1 MKRFVVLNKKV
12 GETPLTAVTLW
23 KQRHPTYADVPVSY
37 AGRLDPMASG
47 KLLVLIGDEC
57 KKQTAY
63 TGLDKEYVI
72 EVLFGVGSDTGD
84 ALGIVSSSAQ
94 AVTKDALQKA
104 LVAECGAHERAYPIF
119 SSKTVNGK
127 PLFLHALEG
136 TIDTIRIPTHQEHIY
151 TIKQKKFETIEAKTL
166 QSRVASYLV
175 KVPTTQEPSKMRGA
189 DFRIAEVRAS
199 WQKVFAHPQ
208 PSYVVVTL
216 RVACGTGTYMR
227 SLAPRLAQALG
238 TKGLLL
244 SISRT
249 RIGKYWHGFWV
260 KSY

>member
-1 MKRFVVLNKKV
+1 MKRYVVLNKKV
-12 GETPLTAVTLW
+12 GQTPLAAVTLW
-23 KQRHPTYADVPVSY
+23 KEKHPAYASVPVSY

-47 KLLVLIGDEC
+47 KLLVLIGEEC

-84 ALGIVSSSAQ
+84 ALGIVSGAAA
-94 AVTKDALQKA
+94 AVTKQSVQPAIE
-104 LVAECGAHERAYPIF
+104 AERGAHERAYPVF

-127 PLFLHALEG
+127 PLFLHALDG
-136 TIDTIRIPTHQEHIY
+136 TIETIHIPTHQEHIY
-151 TIKQKKFETIEAKTL
+151 AIEQKKFINVDAQTL
-166 QSRVASYLV
+166 QSRVEAYLAQ
-175 KVPTTQEPSKMRGA
+175 VPTTQEPSKMRGA
-189 DFRIAEVRAS
+189 DFRIAQVRAS
-199 WQKVFAHPQ
+199 WEKIFAKPQ
-208 PSYVVVTL
+208 HSYVIVTL

-227 SLAPRLAQALG
+227 SLAPRLAEALG

-244 SISRT
+244 SICRT
-249 RIGKYWHGFWV
+249 RIGTYWHGFWI